1 MKTFVESLNSAV
13 RNWWL
18 SLLLGILYIALA
30 IWLFVN
36 PLASYLAISMVF
48 SVFMFV
54 SGLFG
59 IIFAL
64 GNRHVLANWGWY
76 LSSAIIDLL
85 IGIVLLA
92 SPELSMAVLAY
103 ILAFWLL
110 FRGFSGI
117 GHATDLRRYG
127 APNWG
132 WSLALAI
139 LAVIFAIGILMV
151 PAAGAVTFVV
161 MVGCAL
167 LAFGI
172 FRILVAFELRRLHK
186 LR

>member
-36 PLASYLAISMVF
+36 PLASYLAISIVF

-59 IIFAL
+59 VIFAL

-85 IGIVLLA
+85 IGIVLLT

-117 GHATDLRRYG
+117 GHATDLRRYS

-151 PAAGAVTFVV
+151 PAAGAATVVV

-167 LAFGI
+167 LAVGI

-186 LR
+186 LQ